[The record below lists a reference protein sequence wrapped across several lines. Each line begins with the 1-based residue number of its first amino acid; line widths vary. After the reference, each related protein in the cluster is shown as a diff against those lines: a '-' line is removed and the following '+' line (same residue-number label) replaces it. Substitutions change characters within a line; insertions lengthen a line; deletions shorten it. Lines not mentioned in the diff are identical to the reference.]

1 MIRLSIQARQGL
13 SRLTLPVLLALS
25 CGLMVLGQAD
35 RPAAAWLRAA
45 AADRVAPLY
54 AVLQRPIDR
63 VRGFWIELGAVAE
76 IGAENRRLRAE
87 NDELRR
93 WYAVAMALSAENQAL
108 KANLHWLPDPARRFV
123 TARAIADI
131 GGIYGR
137 AVLLGAGTDQ
147 GLRKDQVALD
157 ADGLVG
163 RVTELG
169 ARSARVLLITDL
181 ASRVPVTLDGSHASA
196 MLVGSN
202 APMPRLMY
210 YPDGVHPEEGERVVT
225 SSEADAYPAGL
236 PVGVVH
242 YLSPREP
249 VVLPAARL
257 DHVDLLRIF
266 DYGLS
271 AIAPPDARGH
281 VRPGVGRPRSRA
293 LPVLPSSATPPA
305 IGRG

>member
-1 MIRLSIQARQGL
+1 MIRLSIHTRQGV
-13 SRLTLPVLLALS
+13 SRLTLPLLVVLS
-25 CGLMVLGQAD
+25 CGLMVLSRTD
-35 RPAAAWLRAA
+35 PPLAARLRAA
-45 AADRVAPLY
+45 IADRVAPVYGMLRRPLE
-54 AVLQRPIDR
+54 AVGR
-63 VRGFWIELGAVAE
+63 VSTEVRASADLAG
-76 IGAENRRLRAE
+76 ENRRLRAE

-93 WYAVAMALSAENQAL
+93 WYGVAIALSAENRAL
-108 KANLHWLPDPARRFV
+108 KANLHWLPDPAPHFV
-123 TARAIADI
+123 TARAVADT

-137 AVLLGAGTDQ
+137 AVLLAAGTDQ
-147 GLRKDQVALD
+147 GLRKDEVAVD

-181 ASRVPVTLDGSHASA
+181 ASHVPVTLDGSHASA

-202 APMPRLMY
+202 ALMPRLMY
-210 YPDGVHPEEGERVVT
+210 YPEGIHPEEGERVVT

-236 PVGVVH
+236 PVGTVH
-242 YLSPREP
+242 YLSPHEP

-271 AIAPPDARGH
+271 GIAPPEAPGH
-281 VRPGVGRPRSRA
+281 VRPGGRPSPRA
-293 LPVLPSSATPPA
+293 VPASSA